1 MCNIYFQ
8 KKVIFLITVRVHLGF
23 FFETNPW
30 DRSLDPDLGWWVT
43 SKRYLQRRRPV
54 DPVRHWS
61 TKSLGFGA
69 FRQGPKVQ
77 LQAGGYTK
85 RNAEFFCRL
94 GVFLVGW
101 LKPAWVFFS
110 TLKKTKT
117 GTSMKLKHMKWMRNT
132 LLTDMIQLDIL
143 KYTIDVYWCW
153 CFFLSFCWSWFCP
166 FFRHLFSARNHR
178 QGSMQRRQSEPI
190 DPGTPPPSSPSG
202 FDKQRRNYFSCFD
215 CNGCGCSF

>member
-1 MCNIYFQ
+1 MYVQ
-8 KKVIFLITVRVHLGF
+8 KKVNFWLQFGNLGF
-23 FFETNPW
+23 FSKPNMGPAELGVSSGT
-30 DRSLDPDLGWWVT
+30 SAADP
-43 SKRYLQRRRPV
+43 
-54 DPVRHWS
+54 RHLS

-69 FRQGPKVQ
+69 FRQGKKVE
-77 LQAGGYTK
+77 LQAGFPGFPWAFWWWK
-85 RNAEFFCRL
+85 PWFFL
-94 GVFLVGW
+94 H
-101 LKPAWVFFS
+101 
-110 TLKKTKT
+110 LKKRDIHAHA
-117 GTSMKLKHMKWMRNT
+117 LKHMK
-132 LLTDMIQLDIL
+132 LCEILVTDMIQLDIL

-153 CFFLSFCWSWFCP
+153 CFFLSFCWSIFCP